1 MKRANNMW
9 TNDSLF
15 LREYIL
21 IPLHNKSPLQESNP
35 FVNGIHST
43 CAATTTTPGTTG
55 GITRDTE
62 EIVTRKDVQ
71 NSLKM
76 SRSSSGRSIA
86 SEPASLSSSLS
97 FSSSS
102 TSDTSGKDFL
112 SKFDSSLA
120 QIKSNV
126 QRLEH
131 TSK

>member
-1 MKRANNMW
+1 MW

-43 CAATTTTPGTTG
+43 TTAATTTTTPGTTG
-55 GITRDTE
+55 GVTTETQE

-86 SEPASLSSSLS
+86 SEPASLSSS

>member
-1 MKRANNMW
+1 MW

-15 LREYIL
+15 LCEYIL

-43 CAATTTTPGTTG
+43 TAATTTTPGTTG
-55 GITRDTE
+55 GVPRETEE

-86 SEPASLSSSLS
+86 SEPTSLSSSLS
-97 FSSSS
+97 FPSSS

>member
-1 MKRANNMW
+1 MW

-43 CAATTTTPGTTG
+43 TTAATTTTTPGTTG
-55 GITRDTE
+55 GVTTETQE
-62 EIVTRKDVQ
+62 EIVTRKDLQ

-86 SEPASLSSSLS
+86 SEPASLSSS

>member
-43 CAATTTTPGTTG
+43 TAATTTTPGTTG
-55 GITRDTE
+55 GVTRDTEE

-86 SEPASLSSSLS
+86 SEP
-97 FSSSS
+97 
-102 TSDTSGKDFL
+102 TSYHRRCRFHHRQRRTRAGKTFL
-112 SKFDSSLA
+112 VNLTRRSHKLRAMSKD
-120 QIKSNV
+120 
-126 QRLEH
+126 
-131 TSK
+131 